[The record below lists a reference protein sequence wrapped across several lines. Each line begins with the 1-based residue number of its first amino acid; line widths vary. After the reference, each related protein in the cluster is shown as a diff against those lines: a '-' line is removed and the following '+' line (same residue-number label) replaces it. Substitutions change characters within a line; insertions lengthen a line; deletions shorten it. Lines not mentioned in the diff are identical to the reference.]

1 MSESFIGMN
10 DFLWFIGVVESRQD
24 PKKAGRLQVRILG
37 HHTPN
42 KNDLPTADLMW
53 ASVMLPLTAGGISG
67 IGDSPTFTPEG
78 THVMGYFRDGDSR
91 QDPVVMGALPG
102 IVEELGNTDVGFYDP
117 NAITDNI
124 SKYPKR
130 LGSDVNQ
137 LARNDSDD
145 PHESLT
151 TRASVSGIPTAGF
164 VGVTF
169 LSSTIEAIPND
180 SWDEPKYSH
189 NTVYPY
195 NHVMETES
203 GHITEYDDT
212 PDYERIHLRHRAGSS
227 IEISNTPDVNPGTRI
242 DTTVGDHY
250 SITEKNS
257 QELIQF
263 HKDETIG
270 GHYKLF
276 INQQGVPNQH
286 FTIQVGAG
294 SNVNLQIDQGT
305 LNVLAV
311 DGINFQTGGDFNL
324 LCSNLN
330 TTVLG
335 NKTETILGAYEELVS
350 GTNTKTGTPLKLN

>member
-1 MSESFIGMN
+1 MAKKLLTDWTPFEYSSDMISESRENNNGKVMMKGVLQKANTLNQNGRVYPLPVLEREVRNYQKFIKENRALGEC
-10 DFLWFIGVVESRQD
+10 DHPESSVVELKNVSHI
-24 PKKAGRLQVRILG
+24 VRE
-37 HHTPN
+37 
-42 KNDLPTADLMW
+42 
-53 ASVMLPLTAGGISG
+53 ASMR
-67 IGDSPTFTPEG
+67 GD
-78 THVMGYFRDGDSR
+78 
-91 QDPVVMGALPG
+91 
-102 IVEELGNTDVGFYDP
+102 DVY
-117 NAITDNI
+117 
-124 SKYPKR
+124 
-130 LGSDVNQ
+130 
-137 LARNDSDD
+137 
-145 PHESLT
+145 
-151 TRASVSGIPTAGF
+151 
-164 VGVTF
+164 GV
-169 LSSTIEAIPND
+169 
-180 SWDEPKYSH
+180 
-189 NTVYPY
+189 
-195 NHVMETES
+195 
-203 GHITEYDDT
+203 
-212 PDYERIHLRHRAGSS
+212 
-227 IEISNTPDVNPGTRI
+227 IEILNTPDVNPGTRI